1 MFGKKPFL
9 FFVVCCSAAL
19 LWSCEKQ
26 EFVFFSGPGKK
37 PVYATLAELRDIKS
51 ESPRPITLSGTI
63 FLRDTLL
70 FILEQKKGI
79 HVFSVADPGNTVA
92 LTFLSIPAITDF
104 TLSGNRIFAD
114 SWRDLVTIDISDLLN
129 IREIDRQ
136 TGVFT
141 PLLSPPLF
149 SGIFEC
155 VDESKGAVVD
165 WVDAELENARCR
177 TFN

>member
-1 MFGKKPFL
+1 MFGKKPSL
-9 FFVVCCSAAL
+9 VFVVLSLAAL

-26 EFVFFSGPGKK
+26 EFSFFNGPGKK
-37 PVYATLAELRDIKS
+37 PVYISLAELQDIKS
-51 ESPRPITLSGTI
+51 GPPRPITLTGTI

-70 FILEQKKGI
+70 FVLEQKKGI

-92 LTFLSIPAITDF
+92 LRFLSIPAITDF
-104 TLSGNRIFAD
+104 TLFGNRIFAD
-114 SWRDLVTIDISDLLN
+114 SWRDLVTIDISDLFQ

-136 TGVFT
+136 TGVFS

-149 SGIFEC
+149 AGIFEC

-165 WVDAELENARCR
+165 WVDAELENVRCR

>member
-1 MFGKKPFL
+1 MFGKKPCL
-9 FFVVCCSAAL
+9 VVVVLCLAAL

-26 EFVFFSGPGKK
+26 EFSFFSGPGKK
-37 PVYATLAELRDIKS
+37 PVYVPLAELQDIKS
-51 ESPRPITLSGTI
+51 EPPRPITLSGTI

-79 HVFSVADPGNTVA
+79 HVFSVADPGNTAA
-92 LTFLSIPAITDF
+92 LRFLNIPAITDF
-104 TLSGNRIFAD
+104 TLLGNRIFAD
-114 SWRDLVTIDISDLLN
+114 SWRDLVTIDISDLFQ

-136 TGVFT
+136 TGVFS

-149 SGIFEC
+149 AGIFEC

-165 WVDAELENARCR
+165 WVDAELDNVRCR